1 MRPRPFDLRRVLRE
15 VLIVP
20 ETKPAGELL
29 VELRNH
35 RVGMALVVDEF
46 GSILGL
52 VTLEDILEQVVGEIH
67 DEFDVVERPQKL
79 ADGAVVFDAALNVRD
94 LDAQYNITL
103 PDDPAYATVGGFV
116 FDQLGFIPRG
126 GENFEYDGYRFTV
139 VEMDGRR
146 VARVKIERVLPI
158 ATEAKTASDRAA
170 LPLQV
175 IQMAQVLRRFRRSFR
190 ARSREN
196 SSRSRG
202 ANSLMARHLLQRFL
216 LALPALWLVLTL
228 VFLMIHIVPGDPVEQ
243 MLGEGAA
250 PGEIV
255 QLRHSLGLDQPLLT
269 QYGHYLKGLARADLG
284 QSFKFQ
290 APVRQI
296 IFDRYPA
303 TLSLAF
309 LALAVCAAI
318 AIPAG
323 ILAAYRRGQPADRAV
338 GLFTLF
344 GLAFPNFALGP
355 VLILIFSIEI
365 GLLPV
370 SGRGG
375 PTYYILPAATLGAA
389 LAAILT
395 RMVRGSMLEEL
406 SSDYVRT
413 ARAKGLSTSAVL
425 FRHAFRN
432 ALIPI
437 ITILGLQFGTLLAGT
452 IVTETIFSWP
462 GIGRLTVQAISAR
475 DYPLLQGC
483 ILVISL
489 SYVLVN
495 LLTDVL
501 YSVID
506 PRVRLS

>member
-1 MRPRPFDLRRVLRE
+1 
-15 VLIVP
+15 
-20 ETKPAGELL
+20 
-29 VELRNH
+29 
-35 RVGMALVVDEF
+35 
-46 GSILGL
+46 
-52 VTLEDILEQVVGEIH
+52 
-67 DEFDVVERPQKL
+67 
-79 ADGAVVFDAALNVRD
+79 
-94 LDAQYNITL
+94 
-103 PDDPAYATVGGFV
+103 
-116 FDQLGFIPRG
+116 
-126 GENFEYDGYRFTV
+126 
-139 VEMDGRR
+139 
-146 VARVKIERVLPI
+146 
-158 ATEAKTASDRAA
+158 
-170 LPLQV
+170 
-175 IQMAQVLRRFRRSFR
+175 
-190 ARSREN
+190 
-196 SSRSRG
+196 
-202 ANSLMARHLLQRFL
+202 MARHLFRRFL
-216 LALPALWLVLTL
+216 LTLPALWLVLTL

-250 PGEIV
+250 PGELV
-255 QLRHSLGLDQPLLT
+255 QLRHALGLDQPLLA
-269 QYGHYLKGLARADLG
+269 QYGHYLKQLAHGDLG

-296 IFDRYPA
+296 IFERYPA

-309 LALAVCAAI
+309 LALLVCAAI

-323 ILAAYRRGQPADRAV
+323 VLAAYRRGHAADRMV
-338 GLFTLF
+338 GVFTLF
-344 GLAFPNFALGP
+344 GLAVPNFALGP
-355 VLILIFSIEI
+355 VLILFFSIEL

-370 SGRGG
+370 SGRAGLA
-375 PTYYILPAATLGAA
+375 YYVLPAATLGAA

-413 ARAKGLSTSAVL
+413 ARAKGLSMRVVL

-483 ILVISL
+483 ILVIAL

-495 LLTDVL
+495 LLTDVV
-501 YSVID
+501 YAVID